1 MTHPI
6 LTLIRDA
13 QARAPRNLFYTNGA
27 GPGERALAMRTKIAT
42 VLALLEACEAAP
54 GLDPKAVAKARALRQ
69 RIAHLPQVWEAA
81 FCHGWEDGHRLKHHE
96 RHRVGPAARAMRLDV
111 YPCNVLDP
119 RDRLDRYPP
128 WQAARGVCVRI
139 RIEGERAARA
149 ELERRKAA
157 YRAQMAA
164 FDAESWARLRRE
176 REAAERRAEWDRRRQ
191 ARELHEFRT
200 GTQRRVSFPKE
211 RQRQR
216 QRQRTRGS

>member
-42 VLALLEACEAAP
+42 VLALLEAAEAAP
-54 GLDPKAVAKARALRQ
+54 GLDDRARANARALRE
-69 RIAHLPQVWEAA
+69 RIAHLPQAWEGA
-81 FCHGWEDGHRLKHHE
+81 FGYAWQDGRRLKWAE
-96 RHRVGPAARAMRLDV
+96 RRMGPAARALLEDV
-111 YPCNVLDP
+111 APTRALDP

-149 ELERRKAA
+149 ELERRRQA
-157 YRAQMAA
+157 YREQMAR
-164 FDAESWARLRRE
+164 FQEESWARLE
-176 REAAERRAEWDRRRQ
+176 RARKVEAYRAAQDRRRQ

-200 GTQRRVSFPKE
+200 GTQRRVPFPKE

-216 QRQRTRGS
+216 QRTRSS